1 MSDIVTV
8 TVNPAIDVAT
18 SVDRVEPT
26 RKLRCKAVERDP
38 GGGGINVARV
48 VRRLGS
54 EVTAI
59 YPAGGSIGRLLRRLV
74 EAQGIASITIEI
86 AEETRESFTA
96 FDESIGDQYRFVL
109 PGPRLS
115 ESEWRRC
122 LDAVASLNHKPRFV
136 VGSGSLPPGVPDDF
150 YAQLARCAA
159 ASGAKTVIDTSDSAL
174 QEAVKAGVYLIK
186 PNLGELRALTDASLD
201 SERARIDACRH
212 IIAMGGAEIV
222 VLTLSH
228 EGALLVTRDAAWR
241 AAPLR
246 VKIVSTV
253 GAGDSFLGAMIW
265 GIAKGQSLPEAFRCA
280 AAAGAAA
287 LLSSGTELSPAED
300 IRRLLPE
307 VTVTAI

>member
-1 MSDIVTV
+1 MSEIVTV
-8 TVNPAIDVAT
+8 TMNPAIDVAT

-26 RKLRCKAVERDP
+26 RKLRCKAIERDP

-59 YPAGGSIGRLLRRLV
+59 YPAGGSIGRLLHRLV
-74 EAQGIASITIEI
+74 DAQGIDSITIEVR
-86 AEETRESFTA
+86 EETRESFTA

-109 PGPRLS
+109 PGPQLS
-115 ESEWRRC
+115 EQEWRAC
-122 LDAVASLNHKPRFV
+122 LDALASLKRKPRFV
-136 VGSGSLPPGVPDDF
+136 VASGSLPPGAPEDF

-159 ASGAKTVIDTSDSAL
+159 ALGAKTLVDTSGAAL
-174 QEAVKAGVYLIK
+174 RKAVENGVYLIK

-201 SERARIDACRH
+201 DERSRVDACRRL
-212 IIAMGGAEIV
+212 IAKGGAEIV

-228 EGALLVTRDAAWR
+228 EGSLLVTRDQAWR
-241 AAPLR
+241 AAPVP

-265 GIAKGQSLPEAFRCA
+265 AISVGNPLPAAFRCA

-287 LLSSGTELSPAED
+287 LLSSGTELSHARD
-300 IRRLLPE
+300 IERLLPE
-307 VTVTAI
+307 VKVTAI